1 MDSSHLEEII
11 LNKEK
16 YMTARWNNLLLLIFG
31 IPIFIYA
38 VVALSTGFLTDFTGF
53 IVMVVAGAVY

>member
-1 MDSSHLEEII
+1 M

-16 YMTARWNNLLLLIFG
+16 YMTARWNNILLVTLG
-31 IPIFIYA
+31 IPIVIYG
-38 VVALSTGFLTDFTGF
+38 VIALSTDWLSDFVGF